1 MKNLMN
7 LLAVLLVL
15 ALFAT
20 TTFAQQNPDGKGV
33 KRNEVKSQWVDA
45 DGDGICDNYDLK
57 NQEAQKA
64 MTRNK
69 KNLRNK
75 VGDGTG
81 SGNGSGDGS
90 ALRPQDGTGFGKQL
104 GDGTG
109 TGECDGNGPQGN
121 VKRGGK

>member
-7 LLAVLLVL
+7 LLAALLVL
-15 ALFAT
+15 ALFTT

-45 DGDGICDNYDLK
+45 DGDGICDNFNKD
-57 NQEAQKA
+57 NQEAQKV
-64 MTRNK
+64 MTRNR

-75 VGDGTG
+75 VGAG
-81 SGNGSGDGS
+81 SGEGNGYGDGS
-90 ALRPQDGTGFGKQL
+90 GLRPQDGNGFGKQL

-109 TGECDGNGPQGN
+109 TGECDGTGPQGKG
-121 VKRGGK
+121 KRGGK